1 MISGLVLE
9 CNTSKNL
16 DLKGIY
22 ILPPLRSSSPKSLPP
37 FSSPLSLLFSLEV
50 VFLYS
55 SMYWTSSTNIDKN
68 VNGGGR
74 NKFGSKNW
82 IPAYARA
89 YLELEYVNVVWRR
102 QSITNTDWLKYPW
115 LDTITNYLLPLLI
128 QIVVYSSVGDCH
140 HDNKDAK

>member
-1 MISGLVLE
+1 MKTGLVYISI
-9 CNTSKNL
+9 TSGKSNQ
-16 DLKGIY
+16 KGIY
-22 ILPPLRSSSPKSLPP
+22 MLPPLRSSSPRSLPP
-37 FSSPLSLLFSLEV
+37 LSSPLSLLFSLEV

-102 QSITNTDWLKYPW
+102 QSITNTDLSLTGHYYKLLTSTAYPDRRIFFDRWL
-115 LDTITNYLLPLLI
+115 
-128 QIVVYSSVGDCH
+128 SSWQ
-140 HDNKDAK
+140 